1 MYGYIY
7 KTTNLLDGKIYIGQ
21 KKSPRFLGEEYLGSG
36 KHLKLAVSKYGKEN
50 FKVELVEEIDSEDE
64 MDNREIYWISY
75 YNATDDLVGYNISNG
90 GNVNRSMSG
99 EHNPRYGHH
108 MTEEEKLR
116 QKEGFQRGKSLRG
129 NFKRRRSE
137 EAIAKT
143 RETLTGHTVSQET
156 REKLRE
162 YNLHK
167 VYINDGAQ
175 NKAVRPEDVGEWTT
189 KGWQVGRLKRT
200 ILIKDGHRKIVPEC
214 KVEEYKNLGY
224 ETFSDFRK
232 KQNETPKVKLP
243 KEHKREQTNGLSWK
257 GKLNPQYGSNRCGE
271 LNSRYGV
278 KRAWVTNG
286 EINKQVKVEEVE
298 VYLQNGFYKG
308 RVSGRGY
315 QNA

>member
-1 MYGYIY
+1 
-7 KTTNLLDGKIYIGQ
+7 
-21 KKSPRFLGEEYLGSG
+21 
-36 KHLKLAVSKYGKEN
+36 
-50 FKVELVEEIDSEDE
+50 

-99 EHNPRYGHH
+99 ERNPRYGHH
-108 MTEEEKLR
+108 MTEEEKERQREGLR
-116 QKEGFQRGKSLRG
+116 HRDFSGENNPSY
-129 NFKRRRSE
+129 NNPVASSKRSKTLMGHKVSD
-137 EAIAKT
+137 EA
-143 RETLTGHTVSQET
+143 

-162 YNLHK
+162 YNLHR
-167 VYINDGAQ
+167 VYINNGTQ
-175 NKAVRPEDVGEWTT
+175 NKTVRPEDVGEWTT
-189 KGWQVGRLKRT
+189 KGWQVGKLKCT
-200 ILIKDGHRKIVPEC
+200 TLIKDGHRKIVPEC

-232 KQNETPKVKLP
+232 RQNETPKVKLP
-243 KEHKREQTNGLSWK
+243 KKHKRKQTNGMSWK
-257 GKLNPQYGSNRCGE
+257 GKSNPQYGSNRCGE
-271 LNSRYGV
+271 LNPRYGV